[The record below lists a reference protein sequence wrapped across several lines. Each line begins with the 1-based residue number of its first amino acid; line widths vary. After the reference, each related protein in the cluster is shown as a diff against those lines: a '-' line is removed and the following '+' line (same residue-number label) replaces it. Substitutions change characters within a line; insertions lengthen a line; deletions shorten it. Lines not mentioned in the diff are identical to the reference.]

1 MARAVGAAVLC
12 ASCAQAG
19 APTASPTLTQVP
31 SASAPAAAA
40 PAPAAGIAGP
50 RPVPTD
56 PLTGDVYPT
65 PGLDGWVRERREIHF
80 ESSGVPMVGELDL
93 PFAEAPPLA
102 FIVHHSGPV
111 ARDAYGYLAE
121 ILTRAGYAVMRFDK
135 RGTGASGG
143 VYGCCEA
150 DDMLAAYAAVLDQT
164 GFDACRV
171 FVVAQSI
178 GTTHVAER
186 FAQMASLHR
195 PQGVI
200 LLSSLLR
207 PQDILAISAPIHI
220 VVSDS
225 EPDLDAISRAAAQAH
240 RAEFSSGATYYVAK
254 GSEHTLFDVSSGP
267 IDWSDPS
274 WVTRYH
280 RGAMRSVV
288 DWLNSQRS
296 KESDCA

>member
-1 MARAVGAAVLC
+1 
-12 ASCAQAG
+12 
-19 APTASPTLTQVP
+19 
-31 SASAPAAAA
+31 
-40 PAPAAGIAGP
+40 
-50 RPVPTD
+50 
-56 PLTGDVYPT
+56 
-65 PGLDGWVRERREIHF
+65 VRERREIRF
-80 ESSGVPMVGELDL
+80 ESGGVPMAGELDL
-93 PFAEAPPLA
+93 PFADGPPLV

-143 VYGCCEA
+143 AYDCCEA
-150 DDMLAAYAAVLDQT
+150 DDMLAAYAAVLNET

-186 FAQMASLHR
+186 FGQMISIR
-195 PQGVI
+195 PPQGVV
-200 LLSSLLR
+200 LLSSLLQPR
-207 PQDILAISAPIHI
+207 DIVAISVPVHI

-240 RAEFSSGATYYVAK
+240 RAEFSSGATYYVAS
-254 GSEHTLFDVSSGP
+254 GSEHTLFDVGSGP

-288 DWLNSQRS
+288 DWLDSQRS
-296 KESDCA
+296 REGACS